1 MFAALYGGVALA
13 AAGFAA
19 AQNSSAGLDFGPVD
33 FAGYNNYVY
42 RDNVTAAQIVVTD
55 SSSVYKPSRF
65 ITAFPNG
72 NTGALVYFVPLNT
85 TSNPSPLGTTLNFS
99 SVHSVSGASNQTGL
113 QGEVS
118 VSGDL
123 EFGVTLIGSVRTLR
137 DYVESGGKTFHSV
150 FNYTLGNY
158 SASSVTLV
166 RNWIN
171 GTTVQY
177 FTWDAVSNGAFNVTP
192 NANVT
197 LPPNITLTRQ
207 NTSSNATLRF
217 TSTFNFTGTTPQTPF
232 IPLVGLGKDSL
243 FETTSTAGSNVTS
256 SLTNVLNAIQNNG
269 SAVAN
274 QAAFLAYDSKF
285 LAGGWRFLTYFGR
298 DTLLALRLLLP
309 VISPTSAEAILGA
322 VLERLNTTGAVCH
335 EETIGDYASF
345 VNMQNNQSY
354 LGNEPSYSYVMLD
367 TDFLL
372 LPAMADYFLTAPQ
385 GANRSTAFLQRNS
398 TLVNGTFSE
407 LLIKNVDHVMN
418 LSKPFAT
425 SPTKEN
431 LVPIRDPT
439 VGDWRDSNTGLGYG
453 IYPFDV
459 ETALIPAALR
469 AIAQLSSAG
478 VIPANYSTNA
488 SNYADVWEQQ
498 SAPFFEVSI
507 SPSAAQSSLE
517 NYVQKANLS
526 DTLLYGAGSLNGS
539 QNSSGNNGSQGWS
552 AAGQTVGMD
561 GGNSTFYGLSINAN
575 GSVVEVQH
583 SDLGFVL
590 LYGNNVSQSI
600 IQATIE
606 ALQPYPRGLLTNVGM
621 VVANAAYDTN
631 TTNIETFNNLM
642 YHGAVS
648 WSWQQGLMAS
658 GISKQ
663 LGLCGLSNVTQ
674 LQTSIAGPQPSWCS
688 NTNLTSA
695 LQQAQIRLWD
705 SIVGSAPALYTE
717 VLSPVWSSSNNTFLL
732 GDLGAISPEGTEGD
746 AIQLWSYGFLAQV
759 DPRTGRPVAAGFP

>member
-1 MFAALYGGVALA
+1 
-13 AAGFAA
+13 
-19 AQNSSAGLDFGPVD
+19 
-33 FAGYNNYVY
+33 
-42 RDNVTAAQIVVTD
+42 
-55 SSSVYKPSRF
+55 
-65 ITAFPNG
+65 
-72 NTGALVYFVPLNT
+72 
-85 TSNPSPLGTTLNFS
+85 
-99 SVHSVSGASNQTGL
+99 
-113 QGEVS
+113 
-118 VSGDL
+118 
-123 EFGVTLIGSVRTLR
+123 VRTLR

-177 FTWDAVSNGAFNVTP
+177 LTWDAVSNGAFNVTP
-192 NANVT
+192 NANAT

-207 NTSSNATLRF
+207 NSSSNATLRF

-243 FETTSTAGSNVTS
+243 FETTSNAGSNVTS

-425 SPTKEN
+425 NPTKDN

-459 ETALIPAALR
+459 ESESKSGLIAA
-469 AIAQLSSAG
+469 
-478 VIPANYSTNA
+478 
-488 SNYADVWEQQ
+488 
-498 SAPFFEVSI
+498 
-507 SPSAAQSSLE
+507 
-517 NYVQKANLS
+517 
-526 DTLLYGAGSLNGS
+526 
-539 QNSSGNNGSQGWS
+539 
-552 AAGQTVGMD
+552 
-561 GGNSTFYGLSINAN
+561 
-575 GSVVEVQH
+575 
-583 SDLGFVL
+583 FVL
-590 LYGNNVSQSI
+590 RFKV
-600 IQATIE
+600 
-606 ALQPYPRGLLTNVGM
+606 
-621 VVANAAYDTN
+621 
-631 TTNIETFNNLM
+631 
-642 YHGAVS
+642 
-648 WSWQQGLMAS
+648 
-658 GISKQ
+658 
-663 LGLCGLSNVTQ
+663 
-674 LQTSIAGPQPSWCS
+674 
-688 NTNLTSA
+688 
-695 LQQAQIRLWD
+695 
-705 SIVGSAPALYTE
+705 
-717 VLSPVWSSSNNTFLL
+717 
-732 GDLGAISPEGTEGD
+732 
-746 AIQLWSYGFLAQV
+746 
-759 DPRTGRPVAAGFP
+759 